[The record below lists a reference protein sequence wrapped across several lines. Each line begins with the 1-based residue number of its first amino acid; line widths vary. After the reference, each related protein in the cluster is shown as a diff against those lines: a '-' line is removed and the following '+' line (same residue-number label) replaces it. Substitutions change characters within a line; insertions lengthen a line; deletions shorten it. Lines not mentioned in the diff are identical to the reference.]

1 MAPDQSKRRPLH
13 CGVAVYA
20 VEDISPVESHAT
32 IVYRVYLFW
41 EFKEPRLR
49 PFLDRARAKG
59 GRLTLGNGD
68 GGGGGGDGGVVD
80 EVSEL
85 SHSTTVPVV
94 EVYNKVEEPVCMDP
108 ATFRIY
114 APSLRGSGGDGPR
127 PGGGEDSEEEGA
139 VGRGWVMWNAQH
151 SCKIKCPFRLETFP
165 FDSQE
170 LRLDLKLL
178 QVSGD
183 ISSRGPRWIRTLH
196 SFVRSFVRS
205 FVSALQACF
214 RLIASW

>member
-1 MAPDQSKRRPLH
+1 
-13 CGVAVYA
+13 
-20 VEDISPVESHAT
+20 
-32 IVYRVYLFW
+32 
-41 EFKEPRLR
+41 
-49 PFLDRARAKG
+49 
-59 GRLTLGNGD
+59 
-68 GGGGGGDGGVVD
+68 GGGDGGVVD

-85 SHSTTVPVV
+85 SRTTTVPMV

-114 APSLRGSGGDGPR
+114 APSLRGSGG
-127 PGGGEDSEEEGA
+127 GEDSEEERA

-183 ISSRGPRWIRTLH
+183 TSSRGPHWIRTLH
-196 SFVRSFVRS
+196 SFVRSFVP
-205 FVSALQACF
+205 ALQACF